1 MINTEWHKSLYKIKV
16 TNESNHIGGP
26 TANVQHSSSL
36 TAQCIRVLYTSWS
49 PERTMRTCNNKHVY
63 TQLQILLTG
72 LESYA
77 LFPSIINVT

>member
-16 TNESNHIGGP
+16 TNKSNHIGGP

-49 PERTMRTCNNKHVY
+49 QERTMWTC
-63 TQLQILLTG
+63 
-72 LESYA
+72 
-77 LFPSIINVT
+77 